1 MRFGFA
7 GLALLA
13 LSACS
18 TGKTPVSS
26 QFLGQHIDAVTALYG
41 PWAEV
46 VTLEEGRPMYI
57 WRRNMTVDT
66 ANYYCE
72 LWIETGY
79 RKAVARRVMQGY
91 PAACRQFQVRYVA
104 AGMAGPVGSR
114 VTEVAN

>member
-1 MRFGFA
+1 MRFVVA

-13 LSACS
+13 LGGCS
-18 TGKTPVSS
+18 TGKAPVSS

-46 VTLEEGRPMYI
+46 VTLDGRPMYI
-57 WRRNMTVDT
+57 WRRNTMVAD

-79 RKAVARRVMQGY
+79 RQAVAKRVMQGY
-91 PAACRQFQVRYVA
+91 PDACRQFQVRYVS
-104 AGMAGPVGSR
+104 AGMTQPVESR
-114 VTEVAN
+114 ITEVSN